1 MELSM
6 NLEKYNKTLRFD
18 NLIRNMNII
27 LNDIFQD
34 IPEMPERKMTD
45 MINEPIMLCRFPMEI
60 KSFYMQRCPENKQLT
75 ESVDVLLPSVGE
87 IVGGSM
93 RIWNYE
99 EMLEG
104 YTRANIDPSPYYWY
118 TDQVNSQIK

>member
-1 MELSM
+1 MELST

-45 MINEPIMLCRFPMEI
+45 MINEPIMLCRFPTEI

-75 ESVDVLLPSVGE
+75 ESVDVLLPNVGE

-104 YTRANIDPSPYYWY
+104 YIRANIDPSPYYWY
-118 TDQVNSQIK
+118 TDQVNYQIK